1 MTTIVTPP
9 VLATQIVAPLPG
21 VLSGTTAIAG
31 LPDAPVRRRVQIVEA
46 TSNAHDHVFPSVG
59 AFVAWTWASDSGE
72 WSFDRLNPASR
83 YHVIAYDHTGQY
95 DPVIKMNL
103 VPTVD

>member
-1 MTTIVTPP
+1 MTTIVTSP
-9 VLATQIVAPLPG
+9 VLAAQIVAPLPG
-21 VLSGTTAIAG
+21 VLSGTTVIAG

-46 TSNAHDHVFPSVG
+46 TSNAHGLVFPTIGSH
-59 AFVAWTWASDSGE
+59 VAWTWASDSGE
-72 WSFDRLNPASR
+72 WSFDRLNPERR

-103 VPTVD
+103 TPTVD

>member
-1 MTTIVTPP
+1 MTAVVTSQ
-9 VLATQIVAPLPG
+9 VLAVNVVAPPTG

-46 TSNAHDHVFPSVG
+46 TSNAHAHVFPTVG
-59 AFVAWTWASDSGE
+59 EFVAWTWAGDSGE

-95 DPVIKMNL
+95 DPVIKLNL